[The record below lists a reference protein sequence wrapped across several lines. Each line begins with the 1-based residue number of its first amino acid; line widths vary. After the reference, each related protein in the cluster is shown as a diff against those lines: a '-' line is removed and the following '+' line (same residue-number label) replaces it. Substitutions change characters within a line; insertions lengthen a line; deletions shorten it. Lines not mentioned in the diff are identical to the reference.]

1 MDKKKII
8 ILVFTLAL
16 ILLFTSVAGCTQSE
30 PDTII
35 PEKPEKPTQLIEDVT
50 PEEAFSLIED
60 NRDNPNFVIIDVRTP
75 QEFAEERIEGAINLD
90 YYADTFEDE
99 LNKLDKTKTYVIYCR
114 SGGRSGNALALM
126 EELGFSEVYN
136 VQGGIINWK
145 SAALPTIK

>member
-8 ILVFTLAL
+8 ILVLTLAL
-16 ILLFTSVAGCTQSE
+16 ILLFTSVAGCTKSK
-30 PDTII
+30 PDTIV
-35 PEKPEKPTQLIEDVT
+35 PETPTQIIKDVT

-60 NRDNPNFVIIDVRTP
+60 TRNNSNFVIIDVRTP
-75 QEFAEERIEGAINLD
+75 QEFAEERIEGALNLD

-126 EELGFSEVYN
+126 KELGFSEVYN
-136 VQGGIINWK
+136 VQGEIINWK